1 MSFVSMARH
10 SLPAYAHGQRSL
22 AIGGVAPGFRR
33 LTIGRILLTTNDRPI
48 AESHECF
55 GARGE
60 MGDFRNLRVWH
71 RAHQL
76 TLDVYGETRLFPKD
90 ERYRLTS
97 QLRRAAAS
105 VPANIAE
112 GCGRNGDAELARF
125 LTIARGS
132 ASELDY
138 LLLLAHDLGY
148 LKPPRYE
155 QLAAEVQGIS
165 RMLTNFVDRL
175 RYPIAAPPPLA
186 LRPAAVETHGDSPVD
201 GQPIH

>member
-1 MSFVSMARH
+1 
-10 SLPAYAHGQRSL
+10 
-22 AIGGVAPGFRR
+22 
-33 LTIGRILLTTNDRPI
+33 
-48 AESHECF
+48 
-55 GARGE
+55 
-60 MGDFRNLRVWH
+60 MGDFRNLRVWQ

-76 TLDVYGETRLFPKD
+76 TLDVYGETRSFPKE

-112 GCGRNGDAELARF
+112 GCGRNGDVELARF
-125 LTIARGS
+125 LTIAKGS

-155 QLAAEVQGIS
+155 QLAADVYGIS
-165 RMLTNFVDRL
+165 RMLANFVDRL
-175 RYPIAAPPPLA
+175 RYPITAPPALA
-186 LRPAAVETHGDSPVD
+186 MRPPAGENHGDSSVGD
-201 GQPIH
+201 QPIH

>member
-1 MSFVSMARH
+1 
-10 SLPAYAHGQRSL
+10 
-22 AIGGVAPGFRR
+22 
-33 LTIGRILLTTNDRPI
+33 
-48 AESHECF
+48 
-55 GARGE
+55 
-60 MGDFRNLRVWH
+60 MGDFRNLRVWQ

-76 TLDVYGETRLFPKD
+76 TLEVYGETRAFPKE
-90 ERYRLTS
+90 ERYRLTN

-125 LTIARGS
+125 LTIAKGS

-155 QLAAEVQGIS
+155 QLAAEVHGIS
-165 RMLTNFVDRL
+165 RMLANFVDRL
-175 RYPIAAPPPLA
+175 RYPITAPPPLP
-186 LRPAAVETHGDSPVD
+186 LRPPAVDTHGDSSVG
-201 GQPIH
+201 GQPVH

>member
-1 MSFVSMARH
+1 
-10 SLPAYAHGQRSL
+10 
-22 AIGGVAPGFRR
+22 
-33 LTIGRILLTTNDRPI
+33 
-48 AESHECF
+48 
-55 GARGE
+55 
-60 MGDFRNLRVWH
+60 MGDYRNLRVWE
-71 RAHQL
+71 RAHRL
-76 TLDVYGETRLFPKD
+76 TLEVYEATRSFPKD
-90 ERYRLTS
+90 ERYRLTT

-155 QLAAEVQGIS
+155 FLAAEVHGIS

-175 RYPIAAPPPLA
+175 RHPITAPPPLA
-186 LRPAAVETHGDSPVD
+186 LRLPVSDSHGDSSIGGP
-201 GQPIH
+201 QLH

>member
-1 MSFVSMARH
+1 MGDYRNLKVWE
-10 SLPAYAHGQRSL
+10 RSH
-22 AIGGVAPGFRR
+22 R
-33 LTIGRILLTTNDRPI
+33 LTLEVYETTR
-48 AESHECF
+48 
-55 GARGE
+55 
-60 MGDFRNLRVWH
+60 
-71 RAHQL
+71 
-76 TLDVYGETRLFPKD
+76 TFPKD
-90 ERYRLTS
+90 ERFRLTN

-155 QLAAEVQGIS
+155 YFASEVYGIT
-165 RMLTNFVDRL
+165 RMLATFVDRL
-175 RYPIAAPPPLA
+175 RHPMAISRYPPPEPLTNGA
-186 LRPAAVETHGDSPVD
+186 EPMADV
-201 GQPIH
+201 